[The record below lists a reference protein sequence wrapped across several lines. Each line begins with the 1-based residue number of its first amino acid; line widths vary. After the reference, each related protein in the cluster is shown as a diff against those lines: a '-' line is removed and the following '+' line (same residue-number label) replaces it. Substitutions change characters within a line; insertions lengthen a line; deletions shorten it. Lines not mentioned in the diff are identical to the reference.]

1 MDYGKQLKKLQN
13 KKGMFMYELL
23 EGHGVVPVIKFSD
36 KKEVL
41 PLADAL
47 AAGGIK
53 IMEITFRSDVAAEA
67 IRMVAEE
74 RPDIVVGAGT
84 VTTMEQLEQAHTAGA
99 KFIVSPGLNPE
110 IVQAG
115 LDKGLIMLPG
125 VITPS
130 EVMQGI
136 SLGLNVL
143 KYFPASDF
151 NALKVLKSYS
161 AVFADI
167 KFMPTG
173 GVNAENMSEF
183 LALPNIFAIGGSW
196 MVNAKMIQG
205 EMWDEISKLSKEA
218 TEIYQQ
224 MKK

>member
-1 MDYGKQLKKLQN
+1 
-13 KKGMFMYELL
+13 MYEIL

-36 KKEVL
+36 VSEAL

-53 IMEITFRSDVAAEA
+53 IMEITFRSDAAEEA
-67 IRMVAEE
+67 IRLVAKE
-74 RPDIVVGAGT
+74 RPDVLVGAGT
-84 VTTMEQLEQAHTAGA
+84 VTTMDQLERAVAAGA
-99 KFIVSPGLNPE
+99 KFVVSPGLNPE
-110 IVQAG
+110 IVKAG
-115 LDKGLIMLPG
+115 LEKGVVMLPG

-136 SLGLNVL
+136 DLGLKVL

-161 AVFADI
+161 GVFADI

-173 GVNAENMSEF
+173 GVSLDNMGDF
-183 LALPNIFAIGGSW
+183 LALPNIFAVGGTW
-196 MVNAKMIQG
+196 MVKADQIKEG
-205 EMWDEISKLSKEA
+205 RWEEITKLSQEA
-218 TEIYQQ
+218 TDKYKSLRQ
-224 MKK
+224 